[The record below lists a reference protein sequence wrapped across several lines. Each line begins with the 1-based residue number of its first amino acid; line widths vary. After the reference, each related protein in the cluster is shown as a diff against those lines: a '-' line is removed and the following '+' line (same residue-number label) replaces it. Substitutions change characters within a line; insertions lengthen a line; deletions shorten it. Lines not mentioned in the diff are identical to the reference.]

1 MNPLLRPFDF
11 PRFDLIKPDHVEP
24 AIREILA
31 DNRAELT
38 SLKLANDVQA
48 LLEVL
53 PRLDRL
59 SARLAEAWAPVA
71 HLNAVMNSEDLR
83 LAYNAC
89 LPLLSEYETEL
100 NQDVELYALYQ
111 RLESQQTELGL
122 TLEQQKAVSNALRDF
137 RLSGVALSGDE
148 RKQYGDLKRRLNEN
162 TSLFSEHILDATDA
176 WHLLISETDRL
187 AGLPENARALAAQAA
202 VQQGQKGFRFDL
214 SAPSYVAVMTYAEDR
229 ELRECVYEAFV
240 TRASELG
247 PQAEQFDNSALMVEI
262 MRDRVALANLVG
274 FQRYTELSL
283 ATKMAESPEAVMAF
297 LVELADRSKPIAQAD
312 YAEVKNFGEAKLG
325 LTKLEPWDIAYCAEQ
340 LKQAQFDLSEDEVSN
355 YFPVSKVIDGLF
367 DIVKQLFGI
376 DVEPVTDMT
385 VWHGDVLTYRIL
397 RAGKP
402 LARFYF
408 DLYARPKKRGGAWM
422 AECVNRRRDPESGDI
437 LPVAFLTCNFSPP
450 LGGRPALLRHSEV
463 VTLFHEFGHGLH
475 HMLTQV
481 DCGAVSGINGVAWDA
496 VELPS
501 QFLENWCWDREALQI
516 LSAHIE
522 TGEPMPDEML
532 QKLLAARNFQS
543 GMQMVRQL
551 EFGLFDFK
559 LHDQFDGR
567 PDSIQ
572 NVIDEV
578 REAVAVTPTAPFNR
592 FQHGFSHIF
601 GDVDGYAAGYYSYK
615 WAEVLSADAF
625 SKFQE
630 EGVFNRQTGERFLNT
645 VLEQGGSKDALT
657 LFEAF
662 RGRLPKIDALLLQLG
677 ITT

>member
-83 LAYNAC
+83 SAYNAC

-297 LVELADRSKPIAQAD
+297 LVELAERSKPIAQAD
-312 YAEVKNFGEAKLG
+312 YAEIKNFGEAKLG

-475 HMLTQV
+475 HM
-481 DCGAVSGINGVAWDA
+481 
-496 VELPS
+496 
-501 QFLENWCWDREALQI
+501 
-516 LSAHIE
+516 
-522 TGEPMPDEML
+522 
-532 QKLLAARNFQS
+532 
-543 GMQMVRQL
+543 
-551 EFGLFDFK
+551 
-559 LHDQFDGR
+559 
-567 PDSIQ
+567 
-572 NVIDEV
+572 
-578 REAVAVTPTAPFNR
+578 
-592 FQHGFSHIF
+592 
-601 GDVDGYAAGYYSYK
+601 
-615 WAEVLSADAF
+615 
-625 SKFQE
+625 
-630 EGVFNRQTGERFLNT
+630 
-645 VLEQGGSKDALT
+645 
-657 LFEAF
+657 
-662 RGRLPKIDALLLQLG
+662 
-677 ITT
+677 